1 MAIANVLSLEYI
13 QFALGGIT
21 LTGLSFDFP
30 YSLDL
35 DISHLNGHMDSATLQ
50 LDYQLPI

>member
-13 QFALGGIT
+13 EFALGGIT

-35 DISHLNGHMDSATLQ
+35 DITHLNGHIDSATLE
-50 LDYQLPI
+50 LYYQLPV